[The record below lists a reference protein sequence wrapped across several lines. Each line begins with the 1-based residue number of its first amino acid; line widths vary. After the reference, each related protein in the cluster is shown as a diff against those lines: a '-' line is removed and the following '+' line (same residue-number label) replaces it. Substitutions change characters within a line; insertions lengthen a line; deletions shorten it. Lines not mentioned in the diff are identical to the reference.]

1 MRADVIVLPEPLGDD
16 HTGLVDACKPLSIQN
31 LVPERSIE
39 ALVVAV
45 LPGRARIDPDRLNA
59 DALKPV
65 LKRCRRELRTIV
77 RANVVRPAA
86 FQQQRIE
93 RLQNVRRAHLRSNA
107 HTQGLAR
114 IFIEHGQHLVRAPV
128 AELVVDEVDRPD
140 VVLVFRSQPDHRR
153 VVMIEPLTLLV
164 PLRKLQAFLAP

>member
-1 MRADVIVLPEPLGDD
+1 MRADVIVLPEPLIDD
-16 HTGLVDACKPLSIQN
+16 DLGLLGRREPLGVEN

-45 LPGRARIDPDRLNA
+45 LPGRARIDPDGLNA
-59 DALKPV
+59 NAPEPV
-65 LKRCRRELRTIV
+65 LERCRGELRTIV

-86 FQQQRIE
+86 LQQQRIE
-93 RLQNVRRAHLRSNA
+93 RLQNLRRAHLRGNA
-107 HTQGLAR
+107 HAQGLSR
-114 IFIEHGQHLVRAPV
+114 VFIEHGQHLVGAPI

-140 VVLVFRSQPDHRR
+140 VVFVFRSQPDHRR

-164 PLRKLQAFLAP
+164 PLWKLQAFLAP